1 MNEHE
6 INSSLR
12 CEVQELTVQVAVLHS
27 RLESSKEALG
37 LQALEY
43 ERRLDVLNHAHEEA
57 KDVLSRYGSTYLTI
71 DRFDRFYVEFTE
83 WRRATDERLT
93 EIKGS
98 SIKYAAF
105 IAMAFTAVTLFLQL
119 WHSYKG

>member
-37 LQALEY
+37 LQASEY

-57 KDVLSRYGSTYLTI
+57 KDVLSKYGSTYMTI
-71 DRFDRFYVEFTE
+71 DRFDRFFNDFIE
-83 WRRATDERLT
+83 WRRSIDSSLSN
-93 EIKGS
+93 IKAAS
-98 SIKYAAF
+98 LKYAAV
-105 IAMAFTAVTLFLQL
+105 IAAIFTSVTLILQL
-119 WHSYKG
+119 WHSWKG